1 MGLEP
6 SSTGRWGPPQPIS
19 LPGSNRE
26 YQNVDY
32 HKNNLRNLRRQSKKN
47 GEGTMDGMDDNRR
60 SRPMRA
66 LPPDPRTMME
76 ANKKRYE
83 HVQSKVSAWA
93 STTSIPDSL
102 ASTPKSPKKVIF
114 RIVTD
119 MSILRIKISGSNNIK
134 HYRIFLGK
142 SKFPE
147 ESCQNRSFSSPF
159 ETYCT

>member
-1 MGLEP
+1 MGIMGLDAP
-6 SSTGRWGPPQPIS
+6 SSSGRWGPPQPIS

-66 LPPDPRTMME
+66 LPPDPRTLME

-114 RIVTD
+114 GIIKEL
-119 MSILRIKISGSNNIK
+119 SILRVLNKD
-134 HYRIFLGK
+134 F
-142 SKFPE
+142 
-147 ESCQNRSFSSPF
+147 
-159 ETYCT
+159 

>member
-1 MGLEP
+1 MGLMGIEP
-6 SSTGRWGPPQPIS
+6 SSSGRWGPPQPIS

-32 HKNNLRNLRRQSKKN
+32 HKNNLRNLRKHSKKN
-47 GEGTMDGMDDNRR
+47 GEGTMEGADDKLRR

-66 LPPDPRTMME
+66 LPPDPRPLIA

-102 ASTPKSPKKVIF
+102 ASTPKSPNKVI
-114 RIVTD
+114 V
-119 MSILRIKISGSNNIK
+119 LV
-134 HYRIFLGK
+134 
-142 SKFPE
+142 
-147 ESCQNRSFSSPF
+147 
-159 ETYCT
+159 